1 MMKSTYWKKMFLSS
15 TALLTLAAC
24 GGGETASS
32 GSEGGT
38 TSSSPSSEQVTI
50 KVPVYDRGVEGV
62 PDVTNNY
69 WTNYVQEN
77 FGDPNNIIVEYV
89 PITRSDVMTDYSLLA
104 SSKDLPTILMEF
116 DYPKV
121 SQWANEGYLTTF
133 DMDEFKEAAP
143 NYFAQME
150 AEGQMA
156 YTEMNGET
164 YFVLANR
171 PNWANGFNFQQFYRK
186 DWLEEVGYDSYPTT
200 HSEWLDAMTK
210 IQDAGLSDH
219 PAGGTMIPS
228 QGADLPWTFLDFP
241 INEEEWVSHISAV
254 IPSLSFE
261 PTKELLKRENEKY
274 NLGLLDP
281 EYYLTDTAT
290 AQAKFANGES
300 FVFGSYISNQMDW
313 LTSFYENN
321 PDAQLGIVPAAEV
334 DEAGRTSAAYMADN
348 PFGMIVGFSS
358 LATDEE
364 IQAAWKYMDWMADEE
379 NLFTMQWGIEGEN
392 YTINEETGLPE
403 SVTDYAG
410 DKKQGY
416 NNSSDY
422 WTIVTA
428 SRVVGELEDQIAAI
442 SPKGLPQDFTE
453 EILAITNRKSELA
466 TEGYAV
472 NFPAFSVPI
481 EAEIEYSGTL
491 TETYK
496 ELRDKLVMT
505 DSSEFDALYE
515 QFSQQYLDAGY
526 KDVVE
531 ERLQAY
537 KDGNAT
543 QLLVVE

>member
-1 MMKSTYWKKMFLSS
+1 MMKSTYWKKIFLSS

-210 IQDAGLSDH
+210 IKDAGLSDH

-334 DEAGRTSAAYMADN
+334 DEAGGTSAAYMADN

-364 IQAAWKYMDWMADEE
+364 IQAAWKYMDWMADED

-453 EILAITNRKSELA
+453 EILAITNRKAELA

-481 EAEIEYSGTL
+481 ESEIEYSGTL

-505 DSSEFDALYE
+505 DSSEFEALYE

>member
-334 DEAGRTSAAYMADN
+334 DEAGGTSAAYMADN

-453 EILAITNRKSELA
+453 EVLAITNRKSELA